1 MDNQSKKISESNKIA
16 LLEKLIENSTKDLA
30 NKQYIIGLF
39 YGNKAMAC
47 VIKNYFEKNNISS
60 KNKNCLNDIEKL
72 SDEIKLNLLKDIF
85 QVTEKT
91 LSISKDDFV
100 ENFQSKDNK

>member
-16 LLEKLIENSTKDLA
+16 LLEKLIENNTKDLA

-72 SDEIKLNLLKDIF
+72 SDEVKLNLLRDIF

>member
-1 MDNQSKKISESNKIA
+1 MDNQSKKIAESNKIA
-16 LLEKLIENSTKDLA
+16 LLEKLIENNTKDLA

-72 SDEIKLNLLKDIF
+72 SDEVKLNLLRDIF

>member
-1 MDNQSKKISESNKIA
+1 MNNQKNISESNKIA
-16 LLEKLIENSTKDLA
+16 LLEKLIENNTKDLA

-72 SDEIKLNLLKDIF
+72 SDEAKLDLLKDIF

-91 LSISKDDFV
+91 LSITKDDFV
-100 ENFQSKDNK
+100 ENLNQSNNNK